1 MDIDAVLYGTIGSGL
16 IILAVFGSL
25 FLTMDFRHYNKI
37 HNQCKEQGFIQNR
50 TTRITCKV
58 ES

>member
-1 MDIDAVLYGTIGSGL
+1 MDTDAVLYATIGASL

-25 FLTMDFRHYNKI
+25 FLTMDFRHYNEI
-37 HNQCKEQGFIQNR
+37 HNQCKEQGFIQNE

-58 ES
+58 E